1 MTYLDADA
9 DLIRSHLPEGTDVPE
24 DSDSLF
30 VLYAVLMRAKGPATQ
45 ASDVHDAWSA
55 WMAGIDPTHDSIR
68 PYEDLPASVRDEDAP
83 FLTAIR
89 QAAQTHHGQR

>member
-9 DLIRSHLPEGTDVPE
+9 DLIRSCLPDGTEVPAGT
-24 DSDSLF
+24 DSLF
-30 VLYAVLMRAKGPATQ
+30 VLYAVLMRAKGPDTQ

-55 WMAGIDPTHDSIR
+55 WMARTDPTHDSIR
-68 PYEDLPASVRDEDAP
+68 PYEELPASVRDEDAP

-89 QAAQTHHGQR
+89 QAARTRHG